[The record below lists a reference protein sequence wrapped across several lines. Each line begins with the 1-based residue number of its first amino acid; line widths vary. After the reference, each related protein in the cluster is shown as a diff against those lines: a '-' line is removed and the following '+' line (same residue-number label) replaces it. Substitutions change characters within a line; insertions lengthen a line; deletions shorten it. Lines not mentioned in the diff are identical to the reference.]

1 MIGTDE
7 QGVPAGQPPL
17 LACYGTQ
24 PDAIY
29 ARGFAQ
35 IDTLL
40 APLGLPSAEHQ
51 VARRVVHATGD
62 PELASLVRFHPQAID
77 EGLTAIEAHCPIVV
91 DIRMVAAGLNAIW
104 LAESGCPLHCA
115 IEAPGASA
123 RAAERSITRSAAA
136 IDLLAPLLDGALV
149 VVGNAPTA
157 LLALL
162 DLVDAGA
169 ARPALVIGMPV
180 GFVAAAESKD
190 ALMRRETPWIS
201 IPGLRGGSAAAAATV
216 NALLRL
222 ALDGRTPQAGP
233 DPAGPPAGG
242 TAAIAPQERSGADG
256 GPLAPGYGLPA
267 TGYRLLGLPD
277 ESFARRDSSP
287 GLITKREVRA
297 VALAQ
302 LGLRRQSVV
311 WDVGTGSG
319 SVGIEAAL
327 LASAGRVYGI
337 DRHPEAIAVA
347 TANAHAHGAI
357 TYVAC
362 PGEAPAVLN
371 GLPDPDAVF
380 VGGSGGALT
389 PILDTVAVRL
399 RPRGR
404 VVVALATLEHLHE
417 ATTCLS
423 ARGLIPAVTLLNVAR
438 SRPVGALTRLEA
450 LNPVYLVTAEREV
463 GP

>member
-1 MIGTDE
+1 ME
-7 QGVPAGQPPL
+7 
-17 LACYGTQ
+17 
-24 PDAIY
+24 
-29 ARGFAQ
+29 
-35 IDTLL
+35 
-40 APLGLPSAEHQ
+40 
-51 VARRVVHATGD
+51 
-62 PELASLVRFHPQAID
+62 
-77 EGLTAIEAHCPIVV
+77 
-91 DIRMVAAGLNAIW
+91 
-104 LAESGCPLHCA
+104 
-115 IEAPGASA
+115 
-123 RAAERSITRSAAA
+123 
-136 IDLLAPLLDGALV
+136 LLAPLLDGALV

-162 DLVDAGA
+162 DLIDARA

-222 ALDGRTPQAGP
+222 ALDGRTPQT
-233 DPAGPPAGG
+233 GPPAGE
-242 TAAIAPQERSGADG
+242 TAAIAPQARSGADC
-256 GPLAPGYGLPA
+256 GPPAPGS
-267 TGYRLLGLPD
+267 RLLGLPD
-277 ESFARRDSSP
+277 ESFARRDSAP

-302 LGLRRQSVV
+302 LGLRRHSVV

-347 TANAHAHGAI
+347 TANAHAHGAV

-362 PGEAPAVLN
+362 PGEAPAALK

-389 PILDTVAVRL
+389 AILEAVAVRL
-399 RPRGR
+399 RPGGR

-417 ATTCLS
+417 ATACLT
-423 ARGLIPAVTLLNVAR
+423 ARGDRAVRNCAVTSLNVAR
-438 SRPVGALTRLEA
+438 SRPVGTLTRLEA

>member
-1 MIGTDE
+1 M
-7 QGVPAGQPPL
+7 
-17 LACYGTQ
+17 Q

-29 ARGFAQ
+29 ACSFAQ

-62 PELASLVRFHPQAID
+62 PELASLLRFHPQAID

-91 DIRMVAAGLNAIW
+91 DIHMVAAGLNAIW

-115 IEAPGASA
+115 IEAAGASA
-123 RAAERSITRSAAA
+123 RAAARSITRAAA
-136 IDLLAPLLDGALV
+136 AMELLAPLLDGALV

-162 DLVDAGA
+162 DLIDARA

-233 DPAGPPAGG
+233 DPAGPPGSG
-242 TAAIAPQERSGADG
+242 TAAIAPAARSGAEC
-256 GPLAPGYGLPA
+256 GPPAPDS
-267 TGYRLLGLPD
+267 RLLGLPD

-337 DRHPEAIAVA
+337 DRHPQTIAVA
-347 TANAHAHGAI
+347 TANAHAHGAV

-362 PGEAPAVLN
+362 PGEAPAVLT

-389 PILDTVAVRL
+389 PILEAVVGRL
-399 RPRGR
+399 RPGGR

-417 ATTCLS
+417 ATACLS
-423 ARGLIPAVTLLNVAR
+423 ARGDRAVRNCAVTSLNVAR

>member
-1 MIGTDE
+1 VIRTDE

-17 LACYGTQ
+17 LARYGMQ
-24 PDAIY
+24 SAAIY

-62 PELASLVRFHPQAID
+62 PELASLLRFHPQAID

-91 DIRMVAAGLNAIW
+91 DIRMVAAGVNAIW

-115 IEAPGASA
+115 IEASGASA

-201 IPGLRGGSAAAAATV
+201 IPGLRGGSAAAAAAV

-222 ALDGRTPQAGP
+222 ALDGRTPQARA
-233 DPAGPPAGG
+233 DPAGPPARTD
-242 TAAIAPQERSGADG
+242 TA
-256 GPLAPGYGLPA
+256 LPG
-267 TGYRLLGLPD
+267 RLLGLPD
-277 ESFARRDSSP
+277 EFFARRGPSP
-287 GLITKREVRA
+287 SLITKREVRA
-297 VALAQ
+297 VALAH
-302 LGLRRQSVV
+302 LGLQRQSVV

-347 TANAHAHGAI
+347 TANAHAHGAA

-362 PGEAPAVLN
+362 PGEAPAVLK

-389 PILDTVAVRL
+389 PILEVVAVRL
-399 RPRGR
+399 RPGGR
-404 VVVALATLEHLHE
+404 VVVALATFEHLHE
-417 ATTCLS
+417 ATACLT
-423 ARGLIPAVTLLNVAR
+423 ARGLIPAVTSLNVAR